1 MRGRTS
7 GLFAPLTFCQQ
18 MNMRSEIFKE
28 KVTRALRI
36 LERTGM
42 DRGTYLPPMY
52 PAYWKLGIRIPPP
65 HFMSFGGVAL
75 VNGLPLG
82 LCVLGL
88 CMMDHE
94 TWATSP
100 LAVLLASAVT
110 TLIWG
115 AAVATYYRA
124 GRLRHRLPS
133 WNSV

>member
-1 MRGRTS
+1 
-7 GLFAPLTFCQQ
+7 

-52 PAYWKLGIRIPPP
+52 AAYWKLGIRIPPP

-94 TWATSP
+94 TWTTSL
-100 LAVLLASAVT
+100 LAVLLASAAT

-133 WNSV
+133 WSSV